1 MDARPGHAFQPP
13 STGDSRSP
21 CPALNAAANHG
32 YLPHSGRN
40 LGIFQLT
47 RSISE
52 LYGLSYPLAALLSIG
67 GVLTCG
73 RWGKV
78 DLESLAKHNRIEH
91 DASLVHKDLR
101 DGDNKDVCPQLV
113 SELLTE
119 SSNGRGL
126 SWADL
131 ARARARREA
140 RIPQPLDFVH
150 TTISRG
156 ESVLSVMVMGDGKE
170 VPLDVAKAWYGEE
183 KLPAGWMPHGTLGLL
198 KVMGLGRMFGGLVD
212 KAKRGEK
219 VE

>member
-1 MDARPGHAFQPP
+1 MATCTSPTLPGLLKT
-13 STGDSRSP
+13 SS
-21 CPALNAAANHG
+21 NAA
-32 YLPHSGRN
+32 YSPHSGRN

-113 SELLTE
+113 SELLAE

-183 KLPAGWMPHGTLGLL
+183 KLPAGWMPHGTLVRRRHGGRPSQKLKLL
-198 KVMGLGRMFGGLVD
+198 CRACSRSWDSAGCSAG
-212 KAKRGEK
+212 
-219 VE
+219 